1 MHYKQQQIARNQYRF
16 FPLEVPAGLALG
28 VRVRK
33 TSPGA
38 IGGAEVRALAPLG
51 SGAFVREW
59 NLRCAQTFPDDAIKI
74 GDVIVRANSALS
86 PDGIL
91 EVLSAQGEPRLLILA
106 RWAGSSAAGAKA
118 PSVEA
123 PGVGAPPGGAA
134 AEFPAPP
141 SRPCSPVSGL
151 LEPPPRPPPPS
162 SSTSAEDRALLEELR
177 HCFPRAVA
185 AHPSLP
191 APRPA
196 APEANLPFAE
206 SPPAVP
212 QDDADTGL
220 P

>member
-1 MHYKQQQIARNQYRF
+1 M
-16 FPLEVPAGLALG
+16 E
-28 VRVRK
+28 VRK
-33 TSPGA
+33 TTPGA
-38 IGGAEVRALAPLG
+38 VAGAEVRELAPLG

-59 NLRCAQTFPDDAIKI
+59 NLRCAQTSPDDAIKI

-141 SRPCSPVSGL
+141 SRPCLSGVRATGATAQTAAAFVVHLGGRSRASGGIAALRSQGSGCSPQ
-151 LEPPPRPPPPS
+151 
-162 SSTSAEDRALLEELR
+162 
-177 HCFPRAVA
+177 
-185 AHPSLP
+185 P
-191 APRPA
+191 AG
-196 APEANLPFAE
+196 
-206 SPPAVP
+206 S
-212 QDDADTGL
+212 
-220 P
+220 